1 MCVCVW
7 WQEHRVR
14 DLERLYTLLARV
26 GGLAAIKTGFGALV
40 RRVGTE
46 MVLNEERS
54 SEMVQVC
61 HRELP
66 LSLSLS
72 QRFLFLSHSLNQ
84 ERSSQRCCS

>member
-1 MCVCVW
+1 VSLSV

-14 DLERLYTLLARV
+14 DLERLYTLLGRV
-26 GGLAAIKTGFGALV
+26 GGLGAIKTGFGALV

-54 SEMVQVC
+54 SEMVQVS
-61 HRELP
+61 HRE

-72 QRFLFLSHSLNQ
+72 LPQRGELLAQLLEVCTASSLSL
-84 ERSSQRCCS
+84 